1 MKEAS
6 HKGACIGSLCLVVVV
21 VVLGRKWGEN
31 IKYEVFFFVVIK
43 VFQKWL
49 LWWLLICTFQIWS
62 VAYCFKTTFLQ
73 QQWSSTFYFS
83 SKRISSRQIPW
94 WMDWTW
100 IWYSVVSLKSRINMW
115 SFALGHCERKP
126 SQLYLAIF
134 KGLET
139 ATRNCLNDFKHQYG
153 IKRWR
158 WSEEIV

>member
-49 LWWLLICTFQIWS
+49 LWWLLTCTFQIWS

-115 SFALGHCERKP
+115 SFWLNLVLVCAVDIVILRSYHGLGD
-126 SQLYLAIF
+126 SSL
-134 KGLET
+134 
-139 ATRNCLNDFKHQYG
+139 LNVELSRLWDVNLTHLTLDF
-153 IKRWR
+153 
-158 WSEEIV
+158 E